1 MTLALVT
8 LVVFLGHPMRQAVPP
23 ATTAAPA
30 QPPVNCLAQIDAAV
44 LAYCEGQEASRGAA
58 KDRAVTAFRRAA
70 DLARD
75 PALKKRALEQL
86 EILYGPEHLNQPH
99 ALDPTLREL
108 MALSHGDL
116 APWFRLAKL
125 QERLEQFDA
134 AESTLLGARSQKPD
148 DPLPWRELGQ
158 YFTRRAGAL
167 TAIKDMEARA
177 ANPDGVTVD
186 KDGIYEMG
194 GAIEAPDR
202 IGGPDPT
209 PITPETVAAGFS
221 GTVGLEIVVDQTGS
235 VTSVK
240 VIQSVPGKD
249 AAAIAMVRLW
259 RYRPAML
266 NGRPVP
272 VRLRTVVMIGG

>member
-8 LVVFLGHPMRQAVPP
+8 LVGFLGQTRP
-23 ATTAAPA
+23 ATPAAAAPP
-30 QPPVNCLAQIDAAV
+30 QLNCVTQTDPAV
-44 LAYCEGQEASRGAA
+44 LAFCEGQEASRGAT

-86 EILYGPEHLNQPH
+86 EILYGPDHLNQPH
-99 ALDPTLREL
+99 AIDPILREL
-108 MALSHGDL
+108 MALSQGDL

-134 AESTLLGARSQKPD
+134 AESTLLGARQQKPD
-148 DPLPWRELGQ
+148 DPVPWRELGQ

-167 TAIKDMEARA
+167 SAIKDSEARA
-177 ANPDGVTVD
+177 ANPDGVTAD

-194 GAIEAPDR
+194 GAIEAPEQ
-202 IGGPDPT
+202 IGFGDATGFSPQD
-209 PITPETVAAGFS
+209 VAAGFI

-235 VTSVK
+235 VASAK
-240 VIQSVPGKD
+240 VVRSVPGQD
-249 AAAIAMVRLW
+249 AAALAMVKLW
-259 RYRPAML
+259 RFKPAML

-272 VRLRTVVMIGG
+272 VRLRTVVKIGG